1 MTSAP
6 TNNAGEKF
14 LLPAGLG
21 DGLPPEAG
29 FEAAMVERLVASFA
43 RWGDERVKPPLIE
56 LKICCWP
63 VPARRWPPTPSA

>member
-1 MTSAP
+1 MP
-6 TNNAGEKF
+6 VEKF

-43 RWGDERVKPPLIE
+43 CWGYN
-56 LKICCWP
+56 
-63 VPARRWPPTPSA
+63 ASSRR